1 MNEIKWIRF
10 RIIII
15 FFFFFFF
22 LAGVAVRGYQLQIV
36 KQTELAHRAE
46 IQRKHLIKLWPSR
59 GIIYDRRKKELAGSV
74 EVDSVFAH
82 PWQVKEPKKIAVSLS
97 KVLNIN
103 SHWLQKTLQ
112 STSPFVWIARGISPA
127 KREQIEAFAPKG
139 IYFLKENKRFYPHCE
154 IGGHLLGFVGI
165 DGNGLEGLEL
175 NYENFISGGNEALF
189 VERDA
194 IGRQLIYSGIL
205 ASGSPGSNL
214 ILTIDLNIQYIL
226 EKELQKAVE
235 GSSARGGMG
244 IVMDPKT
251 GEVLGLAIQPSFNP
265 NNFNFSSPNQWRNRV
280 LTDNF
285 EPGSTFKVFLAAAAL
300 EEGLVS
306 PEENFY
312 CENGTYRI
320 GRRNIHDVHK
330 YGTLT
335 FAEIIKKSS
344 NIGAAKVCERMNAEI
359 FYRHI
364 RDLGF
369 GEKTGIDLSV
379 ESPGSVRPYQG
390 WKEIEKS
397 NMAFGQGISVTA
409 LQLTTALSALANGG
423 YVMRPYI
430 VKGIVNKKG
439 EYLKKNFPSVVRTAI
454 SAQTAKALTEIMI
467 GVTTEG
473 GTGVAASIPGFEV
486 AGKTGTAQK
495 VDPVTRRYNWA
506 KPIASFMGFVPARDP
521 RIAVLIVVDE
531 PKGRGFGGTV
541 AAPAFKAVAEEV
553 LHYLNVFPDP
563 NLMPAPA
570 QVAMTTPVAHET
582 SLDGPVDNYSGLD
595 RFPDFTGLSMRRVL
609 QIVNG
614 YNLKV
619 QVEGSGKAVAQKPSP
634 GTPLNGVSECWVAF
648 KPIT

>member
-1 MNEIKWIRF
+1 
-10 RIIII
+10 
-15 FFFFFFF
+15 
-22 LAGVAVRGYQLQIV
+22 
-36 KQTELAHRAE
+36 
-46 IQRKHLIKLWPSR
+46 
-59 GIIYDRRKKELAGSV
+59 
-74 EVDSVFAH
+74 
-82 PWQVKEPKKIAVSLS
+82 
-97 KVLNIN
+97 
-103 SHWLQKTLQ
+103 
-112 STSPFVWIARGISPA
+112 
-127 KREQIEAFAPKG
+127 
-139 IYFLKENKRFYPHCE
+139 
-154 IGGHLLGFVGI
+154 VGI

-175 NYENFISGGNEALF
+175 NYENFISGGNEVLL

-205 ASGSPGSNL
+205 APESPGSNL

-235 GSSARGGMG
+235 ESSARGGMG

-251 GEVLGLAIQPSFNP
+251 GEVLGLAVQPRFNP
-265 NNFNFSSPNQWRNRV
+265 NNFNFSSPNQWRNRA

-300 EEGLVS
+300 EEGLVF

-312 CENGTYRI
+312 CENGTYAI
-320 GRRNIHDVHK
+320 GRRTIHDVHK

-335 FAEIIKKSS
+335 VAEIIKKSS
-344 NIGAAKVCERMNAEI
+344 NIGAAKICARMNAET

-364 RDLGF
+364 RDFGF
-369 GEKTGIDLSV
+369 GEKTCIDLPF

-397 NMAFGQGISVTA
+397 NMAFGQGISVTG
-409 LQLTTALSALANGG
+409 LQLISALSAIANGG

-430 VKGIVNKKG
+430 VKGIVNEKG
-439 EYLKKNFPSVVRTAI
+439 EYLKKNFSNVVRTAI

-473 GTGVAASIPGFEV
+473 GTGVAAAIPGFEV

-506 KPIASFMGFVPARDP
+506 RPIASFMGFVPAREP

-541 AAPAFKAVAEEV
+541 AAPAFRSVAEEV

-563 NLMPAPA
+563 NLISAPA
-570 QVAMTTPVAHET
+570 QVAMTTPVSQDT
-582 SLDGPVDNYSGLD
+582 SFNKLIDNYSGSD
-595 RFPDFTGLSMRRVL
+595 RLPDFTGLSMRRVL
-609 QIVNG
+609 QIVKG

-619 QVEGSGKAVAQKPSP
+619 QIEGSGKAVAQKPSP

>member
-1 MNEIKWIRF
+1 MNEIKWIRL

-15 FFFFFFF
+15 FFFFFFS
-22 LAGVAVRGYQLQIV
+22 LVGVAVRGYQLQIV
-36 KQTELAHRAE
+36 KQSELVHRAE

-59 GIIYDRRKKELAGSV
+59 GVIYDRKKKELAGSV

-82 PWQVKEPKKIAVSLS
+82 PRQVKEPKKTAESLS
-97 KVLNIN
+97 KALNIK
-103 SHWLQKTLQ
+103 SPCLQKTLQ
-112 STSPFVWIARGISPA
+112 STAPFVWIMRGISPA
-127 KREQIEAFAPKG
+127 KRGQIEAFDLKG
-139 IYFLKENKRFYPHCE
+139 VHFLKENKRFYPHCE
-154 IGGHLLGFVGI
+154 VGGHLLGFVGI

-175 NYENFISGGNEALF
+175 NYENFISGGNEVLL

-205 ASGSPGSNL
+205 APESPGSNL

-235 GSSARGGMG
+235 ESNARGGMG

-265 NNFNFSSPNQWRNRV
+265 NNFNFSSPNQWRNRA

-312 CENGTYRI
+312 CENGRYKV
-320 GRRNIHDVHK
+320 GRRTIHDVHK
-330 YGTLT
+330 YETLT
-335 FAEIIKKSS
+335 FAEIIKLSS
-344 NIGAAKVCERMNAEI
+344 NIGAAKICERMNAET
-359 FYRHI
+359 FYRHL
-364 RDLGF
+364 RDFGF
-369 GEKTGIDLSV
+369 GEKTGIDLAV

-409 LQLTTALSALANGG
+409 LQLITALSSIANGG

-430 VKGIVNKKG
+430 VQGIVNEKG
-439 EYLKKNFPSVVRTAI
+439 EYLKKNFPYVVRTAI

-467 GVTTEG
+467 GVTTKG
-473 GTGVAASIPGFEV
+473 GTGTAAFIPGFEV

-495 VDPVTRRYNWA
+495 IDPVTGRYNWA
-506 KPIASFMGFVPARDP
+506 RPVASFMGFVPARDP

-541 AAPAFKAVAEEV
+541 AAPAFRAVAEEV

-563 NLMPAPA
+563 NLIPAE
-570 QVAMTTPVAHET
+570 VCMTIPV
-582 SLDGPVDNYSGLD
+582 SQDRSFNKPIDNYSGLD

-609 QIVNG
+609 QIVKG

-619 QVEGSGKAVAQKPSP
+619 QIEGSGKAVAQKPSP
-634 GTPLNGVSECWVAF
+634 GAPLNGVSECWVAF

>member
-36 KQTELAHRAE
+36 KQTELVHRAE

-59 GIIYDRRKKELAGSV
+59 GVIYDRRKKELAGSV

-82 PWQVKEPKKIAVSLS
+82 PWQVKEPKKTAESLS

-103 SHWLQKTLQ
+103 SHCLQKTLQ
-112 STSPFVWIARGISPA
+112 STSPFVWIVRGISPA
-127 KREQIEAFAPKG
+127 KRGQVEAFDLKG
-139 IYFLKENKRFYPHCE
+139 VHFLKENKRFYPHCE

-175 NYENFISGGNEALF
+175 NYDNFISGGNEALL

-205 ASGSPGSNL
+205 ASESPGSNL

-265 NNFNFSSPNQWRNRV
+265 NNFNFSSQNRWRNRA

-300 EEGLVS
+300 EERLVS
-306 PEENFY
+306 PDENFY
-312 CENGTYRI
+312 CENGTYTI
-320 GRRNIHDVHK
+320 GRRTIHDVHK
-330 YGTLT
+330 YGNLT
-335 FAEIIKKSS
+335 FAEIIKFSS
-344 NIGAAKVCERMNAEI
+344 NIGAAKICERMNSET

-364 RDLGF
+364 RDFGF
-369 GEKTGIDLSV
+369 GEKTDIDLSF

-409 LQLTTALSALANGG
+409 LQLINALSAIANGG

-430 VKGIVNKKG
+430 VKGIVNEKG

-467 GVTTEG
+467 GVTTKG
-473 GTGVAASIPGFEV
+473 GTGTAAFIPGFEV

-495 VDPVTRRYNWA
+495 IDPTTGRYSWA
-506 KPIASFMGFVPARDP
+506 RPVSSFMGFVPARDP
-521 RIAVLIVVDE
+521 RIAILVVVDE
-531 PKGRGFGGTV
+531 PKGRGFGGAV
-541 AAPAFKAVAEEV
+541 AAPAFRAVAEEV
-553 LHYLNVFPDP
+553 LHYLNVFPEP
-563 NLMPAPA
+563 SLMPAE
-570 QVAMTTPVAHET
+570 VCMNTPV
-582 SLDGPVDNYSGLD
+582 SQDRFFNNPIDSYPGLN

-609 QIVNG
+609 QIVKG

>member
-1 MNEIKWIRF
+1 MNEIKWIKF

-22 LAGVAVRGYQLQIV
+22 LVGVAVRGYQLQII
-36 KQTELAHRAE
+36 KQTELVHRAE

-59 GIIYDRRKKELAGSV
+59 GVIYDRRKKELAGSV

-82 PWQVKEPKKIAVSLS
+82 PWQVKEPKKTAESLS
-97 KVLNIN
+97 KVLNIK
-103 SHWLQKTLQ
+103 SPCLHKTLQ
-112 STSPFVWIARGISPA
+112 STAPFVWIARGISPA
-127 KREQIEAFAPKG
+127 KRGHIEAFDLKG
-139 IYFLKENKRFYPHCE
+139 VHFLKENKRFYPHCE

-175 NYENFISGGNEALF
+175 NYENFISGGNEVLL

-205 ASGSPGSNL
+205 APESPGSNL

-235 GSSARGGMG
+235 ESSARGGMG

-251 GEVLGLAIQPSFNP
+251 GEVLGLAVQPRFNP
-265 NNFNFSSPNQWRNRV
+265 NNFNFSSPNQWRNRA

-312 CENGTYRI
+312 CENGRYKV
-320 GRRNIHDVHK
+320 GRRTIHDVHK
-330 YGTLT
+330 YETLT
-335 FAEIIKKSS
+335 FAEIIKLSS
-344 NIGAAKVCERMNAEI
+344 NIGAAKICERMNAET
-359 FYRHI
+359 FYRHL
-364 RDLGF
+364 RDFGF
-369 GEKTGIDLSV
+369 GEKTGIDLAV

-409 LQLTTALSALANGG
+409 LQLITALSAIANGG

-430 VKGIVNKKG
+430 VQGIVNEKG
-439 EYLKKNFPSVVRTAI
+439 EYLKKNFPCVVRTAI

-467 GVTTEG
+467 GVTTKG
-473 GTGVAASIPGFEV
+473 GTGTAAFIPGFEV

-495 VDPVTRRYNWA
+495 IDPVTKRYNWA
-506 KPIASFMGFVPARDP
+506 RPVASFMGFVPARDP

-541 AAPAFKAVAEEV
+541 AAPAFRSVAEEV
-553 LHYLNVFPDP
+553 LHYLKVFPEP
-563 NLMPAPA
+563 NLMPAE
-570 QVAMTTPVAHET
+570 VSMTIPV
-582 SLDGPVDNYSGLD
+582 SQDRSFNNLIDNYSGSD
-595 RFPDFTGLSMRRVL
+595 RLPDFTGLSMRRVL
-609 QIVNG
+609 QIVKG

-619 QVEGSGKAVAQKPSP
+619 QIEGSGKAVAQKPSP
-634 GTPLNGVSECWVAF
+634 DTPLTGVSECWVIF

>member
-22 LAGVAVRGYQLQIV
+22 LVGVAVRGYQLQIV
-36 KQTELAHRAE
+36 KHTELVHRAE

-59 GIIYDRRKKELAGSV
+59 GVIYDRRKKELAGSV
-74 EVDSVFAH
+74 EVDSVYAH
-82 PWQVKEPKKIAVSLS
+82 PWQVKEPKRTAESLS

-103 SHWLQKTLQ
+103 SHCLQKTLQ
-112 STSPFVWIARGISPA
+112 STSPFVWIVRGISPA
-127 KREQIEAFAPKG
+127 KRGQIEAFDLKG
-139 IYFLKENKRFYPHCE
+139 VHFLKENKRFYPHCE

-165 DGNGLEGLEL
+165 DGTGLEGLEL
-175 NYENFISGGNEALF
+175 NYDNFIRGGNEALL

-194 IGRQLIYSGIL
+194 IGRELIYSGIL
-205 ASGSPGSNL
+205 ASESPGSNV

-265 NNFNFSSPNQWRNRV
+265 NNFNLSSPNQWRNRA

-300 EEGLVS
+300 EERLVS
-306 PEENFY
+306 PDENFY
-312 CENGTYRI
+312 CGNGTYTI
-320 GRRNIHDVHK
+320 GRKTIHDVHK
-330 YGTLT
+330 YGNLT

-344 NIGAAKVCERMNAEI
+344 NIGAAKVCARMNAAT
-359 FYRHI
+359 FYQHI
-364 RDLGF
+364 RAFGF
-369 GEKTGIDLSV
+369 GEKTDIDLSV

-409 LQLTTALSALANGG
+409 IQLINGLSAIANGG
-423 YVMRPYI
+423 YLMRPYI
-430 VKGIVNKKG
+430 VKGILNEKG
-439 EYLKKNFPSVVRTAI
+439 EYLKKNFPHVIRTVI
-454 SAQTAKALTEIMI
+454 SAQTAKVLTEIMI
-467 GVTTEG
+467 GVTTKG
-473 GTGVAASIPGFEV
+473 GTGVAAFIPGFEV

-495 VDPVTRRYNWA
+495 IDPTTGRYTWA
-506 KPIASFMGFVPARDP
+506 KPISSFMGFVPARDP

-541 AAPAFKAVAEEV
+541 AAPAFRAVAEAV
-553 LHYLNVFPDP
+553 LHYLNFFPEP
-563 NLMPAPA
+563 NLMPA
-570 QVAMTTPVAHET
+570 QVSMHIPVSQDT
-582 SLDGPVDNYSGLD
+582 SFNNPIDNYSGLD
-595 RFPDFTGLSMRRVL
+595 RLPDFTGLSMRRVL
-609 QIVNG
+609 QIVKG

-619 QVEGSGKAVAQKPSP
+619 QIEGSGKAVAQKPSP
-634 GTPLNGVSECWVAF
+634 GTPLNEVSECWVAF

>member
-1 MNEIKWIRF
+1 MNEIKWIRC

-15 FFFFFFF
+15 FFFFSFF
-22 LAGVAVRGYQLQIV
+22 LASIAVRGYQLQIV
-36 KQTELAHRAE
+36 KQTELVRRAE
-46 IQRKHLIKLWPSR
+46 IQRRHLIKLWPSR
-59 GIIYDRRKKELAGSV
+59 GIIYDRKKKELAGSV
-74 EVDSVFAH
+74 EVDSVYAH
-82 PWQVKEPKKIAVSLS
+82 PWQVKEPKKTAESLS
-97 KVLNIN
+97 KVLSMN
-103 SHWLQKTLQ
+103 SHDLQKKLQ
-112 STSPFVWIARGISPA
+112 GASPFIWIARGISPA
-127 KREQIEAFAPKG
+127 KRERIEAFDIKG

-175 NYENFISGGNEALF
+175 NYDNFINGGNEALL

-194 IGRQLIYSGIL
+194 IGRQLLYSGIL
-205 ASGSPGSNL
+205 SSGSPGSNL

-235 GSSARGGMG
+235 GSDARGGMG

-251 GEVLGLAIQPSFNP
+251 GEVLGLAVQPRFNP
-265 NNFNFSSPNQWRNRV
+265 NNIRFASPNQWRNRA

-312 CENGTYRI
+312 CENGKFAI
-320 GRRNIHDVHK
+320 GRRTIHDVHK

-335 FAEIIKKSS
+335 VAEIIKKSS
-344 NIGAAKVCERMNAEI
+344 NIGAAKICALMTGET

-364 RDLGF
+364 RDFGF
-369 GEKTGIDLSV
+369 GKKTGIDLSV

-397 NMAFGQGISVTA
+397 NIAFGQGISVTA
-409 LQLTTALSALANGG
+409 LQLTTALSAIANGG

-430 VKGIVNKKG
+430 VKGIVNEKG
-439 EYLKKNFPSVVRTAI
+439 EYLRKNFPSVVRTAM
-454 SAQTAKALTEIMI
+454 SPQNAKALTEIMI

-473 GTGVAASIPGFEV
+473 GTGTSAAIPGFEV

-495 VDPVTRRYNWA
+495 VDPVTKRYNWSR
-506 KPIASFMGFVPARDP
+506 PIASFMGFVPARDP

-553 LHYLNVFPDP
+553 LHYLNIFPDP
-563 NLMPAPA
+563 NLIPAPSE
-570 QVAMTTPVAHET
+570 VAMTTPVAHKT
-582 SLDGPVDNYSGLD
+582 SLDEPVVNYSGAD
-595 RFPDFTGLSMRRVL
+595 RLPDFTGLSMRRVL
-609 QIVNG
+609 QIVKG
-614 YNLKV
+614 YNLEVKI
-619 QVEGSGKAVAQKPSP
+619 EGTGKAVAQKPSP
-634 GTPLNGVSECWVAF
+634 GTPLNRVSECWVAF